1 MLSFDILPG
10 GIASMLLNSTK
21 VYTFEG
27 WDLDVAVAKKA
38 HIFSS
43 LYGLSQ
49 SYSNLSLLG
58 LNKIQ
63 RMLLL
68 SGLNLFL
75 FLLPILR
82 NYNLIIVHNARLIK
96 PLTKLFPDI
105 PVVAFNHTGKAKQID
120 SFTHAYHSFTVNKV
134 IAGKIN
140 KKKGNKKHTTCIPN
154 AIFNLSKYK
163 TSYSSRRPLIVGSL
177 GRFVS
182 KKGFDILIKA
192 CSNIKHIELYLG
204 GDGPLKDGFQIM
216 QNNICPHLHLLGWID
231 DLDNFFSKI
240 DIFCLPSKFEPFGL
254 VLIEAMSR
262 GIPVI
267 STSCDGPKEI
277 ISQGIDGILVPIG
290 NIEAMSNSIS
300 QLVNNVKDRKRLG
313 KNARE
318 KIIKQ
323 YTFNTYSRKLL
334 SSSRKVIESYEK
346 EFKQ

>member
-1 MLSFDILPG
+1 
-10 GIASMLLNSTK
+10 
-21 VYTFEG
+21 
-27 WDLDVAVAKKA
+27 
-38 HIFSS
+38 
-43 LYGLSQ
+43 
-49 SYSNLSLLG
+49 
-58 LNKIQ
+58 
-63 RMLLL
+63 
-68 SGLNLFL
+68 
-75 FLLPILR
+75 
-82 NYNLIIVHNARLIK
+82 
-96 PLTKLFPDI
+96 
-105 PVVAFNHTGKAKQID
+105 
-120 SFTHAYHSFTVNKV
+120 
-134 IAGKIN
+134 
-140 KKKGNKKHTTCIPN
+140 
-154 AIFNLSKYK
+154 NLSKYK

-290 NIEAMSNSIS
+290 NIEAMTNSIS
-300 QLVNNVKDRKRLG
+300 QLVNNVNDRKRLG